1 MLDKDNQAIKGERCH
16 EARATDFRAVSS
28 IYEIRFIYLRR
39 RLEHHCPDAEAL
51 CGAGAY
57 HHVRR
62 AAGFDERGAQSARH
76 DDRQCGDALRLPRG
90 GHCGRHG
97 LPVRHDSA
105 ADGGFGRH
113 HPVLYGVPEQPLGGG
128 GHARHPRG
136 SGADHDQRGD
146 RYGGQRVPLPAVL
159 CGDAAGD
166 CALSVSE
173 CQLRLSG
180 RHRRGLRPA
189 DCGVLRAEGSE
200 ET

>member
-1 MLDKDNQAIKGERCH
+1 MKRVRQVLELFLQFMKFGLFTFGGGWSIIAQMQKLYVEQEHTITSEELLDLTSVGRSLPGTMIGNVAMLYGYRVAGIAGGMACL
-16 EARATDFRAVSS
+16 FGM
-28 IYEIRFIYLRR
+28 ILPPGWRF
-39 RLEHHCPDAEAL
+39 C
-51 CGAGAY
+51 
-57 HHVRR
+57 
-62 AAGFDERGAQSARH
+62 
-76 DDRQCGDALRLPRG
+76 
-90 GHCGRHG
+90 
-97 LPVRHDSA
+97 
-105 ADGGFGRH
+105 RH

-128 GHARHPRG
+128 GYARHPRG

-166 CALSVSE
+166 CALSVFE